1 MSFSLKK
8 FLIFG
13 IHSFFLDMILS
24 KFIAALSIDS
34 EAELT
39 LFLKPSLDALI
50 LFKSSVVAF
59 HSAIT
64 RFMFEMFF
72 SVSDF
77 DFAKAWDPS
86 E

>member
-1 MSFSLKK
+1 M
-8 FLIFG
+8 
-13 IHSFFLDMILS
+13 IHSFFLAVILS
-24 KFIAALSIDS
+24 KLWAALSIDS

-39 LFLKPSLDALI
+39 LFLKPSLDSLI

-59 HSAIT
+59 HFAIT
-64 RFMFEMFF
+64 RFIFEMLF